1 MFYFYQSKSG
11 TICPQSRLAVHTIPK
26 IFTIFLP
33 TLLFC
38 DAPIIL
44 NMVLLM
50 FKNEDDRVE
59 PSEEDARPE
68 GMAFAMRAEAENILL
83 DPAFRRSPIMA
94 KLLQYLLEETLAGRA
109 HLLKSYT
116 VAVDGLDRPTNFDAG
131 DSYARVQ
138 VGRLR
143 KMLQAHYAEHAPV
156 DQMCIHLQSGQYSL
170 RMSQLATAY
179 PTLFRPLSAPTGAAV
194 PEVIYDRLVSSAS
207 NLQTQRPSAF
217 AKYALYIVI
226 LFMLTAAVLGS
237 AYWYRSPLNATLLS
251 PVLEL
256 MPVDAGPDNDA
267 KNTSRLVA
275 AMFNDGL
282 PRFKMS
288 RIRIL
293 RQEPTKPNS
302 IGNEPVYRMYFQIE
316 EPENSGSTLFLRLTD
331 ARSDLLIWSRK
342 VNIDGDD
349 GAMTKALAPLMAE
362 INGPFGVVAT
372 HSANLHND
380 NRRGGYPCLLK
391 YFAFLKMRDSATEK
405 LAATCFEKPVDEQRL
420 RATILA
426 TRALFAIESDQDL
439 KNTQKAIAAARSFAE
454 SALAA
459 DANDGSARFAMAR
472 IAFLTRD
479 CMTARFY
486 AHETMKANPYSPI
499 FMAALAAHA
508 PLCHDP
514 KSNEFLDR
522 AFLVANA
529 NDTDARLLLAI
540 AAVQQGRADRVL
552 ELKHT
557 NVPRN
562 GRNRLNYYLFESIL
576 AAADNRKGDAA
587 QYWQQFSAK
596 AETVGSSPDDKL
608 RRIIPSPELRQK
620 VIAYLGRKGALVQKN
635 RAALLPPSVASVPEK
650 I

>member
-1 MFYFYQSKSG
+1 MNKDKYG
-11 TICPQSRLAVHTIPK
+11 
-26 IFTIFLP
+26 
-33 TLLFC
+33 
-38 DAPIIL
+38 
-44 NMVLLM
+44 
-50 FKNEDDRVE
+50 RVVTGG
-59 PSEEDARPE
+59 EDARPE
-68 GMAFAMRAEAENILL
+68 SMAFAMRAEAEHILI

-94 KLLQYLLEETLAGRA
+94 KLLQYLLKETLAGRA

-116 VAVDGLDRPTNFDAG
+116 VAVDGLDRPTDFDAG

-156 DQMCIHLQSGQYSL
+156 DKMCLHLQSGQYSL
-170 RMSQLATAY
+170 RMSPLASAY
-179 PTLFRPLSAPTGAAV
+179 PTLFRPLSGLTASVV
-194 PEVIYDRLVSSAS
+194 PEVMQNRTVSTAS
-207 NLQTQRPSAF
+207 DIQTQRPSVF
-217 AKYALYIVI
+217 PKYVLYILI
-226 LFMLTAAVLGS
+226 LLTLTAAVLGS
-237 AYWYRSPLNATLLS
+237 AYWYRSPINAAQPS

-256 MPVDAGPDNDA
+256 MPIDAGPDNDA
-267 KNTSRLVA
+267 GNTSRLVA
-275 AMFNDGL
+275 ALFNDGL

-293 RQEPTKPNS
+293 RKEPTKPNS
-302 IGNEPVYRMYFQIE
+302 IGNEPLYRMYFQIE

-331 ARSDLLIWSRK
+331 ARSDLQIWSRK

-349 GAMTKALAPLMAE
+349 AAMTKALAPLMAE
-362 INGPFGVVAT
+362 INGPYGVIAT
-372 HSANLHND
+372 HSAISYND
-380 NRRGGYPCLLK
+380 DKRGGYQCLLR
-391 YFAFLKMRDSATEK
+391 YFTFLKTRDSATEK
-405 LAATCFEKPVDEQRL
+405 LVADCFEKPVNEERL

-426 TRALFAIESDQDL
+426 SRAFFAIESDHDAG
-439 KNTQKAIAAARSFAE
+439 NPGKAVARARSFAE

-472 IAFLTRD
+472 IAFITRD

-508 PLCHDP
+508 PLCSDS
-514 KSNEFLDR
+514 KSNEFLDK

-540 AAVQQGRADRVL
+540 AAVQQGRVDRMQ
-552 ELKHT
+552 ELTHT

-576 AAADNRKGDAA
+576 AAADNRSDDAA
-587 QYWQQFSAK
+587 RYWQQFSAK
-596 AETVGSSPDDKL
+596 VETVGPSPDDKL

-620 VIAYLGRKGALVQKN
+620 MIAYLGSKGAFVQKN
-635 RAALLPPSVASVPEK
+635 RAALLPPLSRFGS
-650 I
+650 

>member
-1 MFYFYQSKSG
+1 MNKDKYG
-11 TICPQSRLAVHTIPK
+11 
-26 IFTIFLP
+26 
-33 TLLFC
+33 
-38 DAPIIL
+38 
-44 NMVLLM
+44 
-50 FKNEDDRVE
+50 RVVTGG
-59 PSEEDARPE
+59 EDARPE
-68 GMAFAMRAEAENILL
+68 GMAFAMRAEAEHILL

-116 VAVDGLDRPTNFDAG
+116 VAVDGLDRPTDFDAG

-143 KMLQAHYAEHAPV
+143 KMLQAHYAEYAPV
-156 DQMCIHLQSGQYSL
+156 DQMCLHLQSGQYSL

-179 PTLFRPLSAPTGAAV
+179 PTLFRPLSGLTASVV
-194 PEVIYDRLVSSAS
+194 PEVMQDRTVSTAS
-207 NLQTQRPSAF
+207 DIQTQRPSVF
-217 AKYALYIVI
+217 PKYVLYILI
-226 LFMLTAAVLGS
+226 LLTLTAAVLGS
-237 AYWYRSPLNATLLS
+237 AYWYRSPVNATLLS

-256 MPVDAGPDNDA
+256 MPVDAGADGDA
-267 KNTSRLVA
+267 TNTSRLVA
-275 AMFNDGL
+275 ALFNDGL

-293 RQEPTKPNS
+293 RQEPTKPNA
-302 IGNEPVYRMYFQIE
+302 IGNEPLYRMYFQIE
-316 EPENSGSTLFLRLTD
+316 EPQNSGSTLFLQLTD

-342 VNIDGDD
+342 VNIDGND
-349 GAMTKALAPLMAE
+349 ATMTKALAPLMAE
-362 INGPFGVVAT
+362 INGPHGVVAT
-372 HSANLHND
+372 HSAISYND
-380 NRRGGYPCLLK
+380 SKQGGYPCLLK
-391 YFAFLKMRDSATEK
+391 YFTFLKMRDPATEK
-405 LAATCFEKPVDEQRL
+405 LVAACFEKPVNEERL

-426 TRALFAIESDQDL
+426 SRAFFAIESDHNAGNSGKTVAL
-439 KNTQKAIAAARSFAE
+439 ARSFAE
-454 SALAA
+454 SALAV

-472 IAFLTRD
+472 IAFITRD

-508 PLCHDP
+508 PLCSDS
-514 KSNEFLDR
+514 KSNEFLDK

-540 AAVQQGRADRVL
+540 AAVQQGRADRML
-552 ELKHT
+552 ELTHT

-576 AAADNRKGDAA
+576 AAADNRSDDAA

-620 VIAYLGRKGALVQKN
+620 VIAYLGSKGAFVQK
-635 RAALLPPSVASVPEK
+635 K
-650 I
+650 